1 MKNKGFTLIELLAV
15 IVILAVIAL
24 IATPLI
30 MGTITKAKRNSMKDT
45 AYGILK
51 AGEQYVGEKLLLAEN
66 DYNGETI
73 TLPNQNKI
81 QYKGGNG
88 LTGELQISKEGNLAI
103 QIHNNQFCAMKNF
116 GEDEV
121 TVTNY
126 DEETCKL
133 DGSSGGG
140 ETLNCDG
147 KVPNSFST
155 DSWETVACAVK
166 TGNLSK
172 YNVGDE
178 KEVTLTGEYAGTYTV
193 RIANVSTPTEC
204 SRDDFSQSA
213 CGFVIEFK
221 DIITNAQMNSTQ
233 TSRGGWPG
241 SELYKKLNPSE
252 NGNTSQSIIYNAL
265 PEELKNVIME
275 TKVVS
280 GHGKNDT
287 TNFTSVD
294 KLYLLS
300 TKEIWGKYNNYIF
313 ESSEN
318 ETRQLDYYSNA
329 GITVHNYS
337 GAIKQYN
344 GANSNWRLRS
354 PYSSMHSDFYFVY
367 LNGAYYSHV
376 AESYYGIAPAFRVG

>member
-1 MKNKGFTLIELLAV
+1 MNKSKGFTLIELLAV

-103 QIHNNQFCAMKNF
+103 QIHNNQFCAIKNF

-126 DEETCKL
+126 DDETCKL
-133 DGSSGGG
+133 NDTPDS
-140 ETLNCDG
+140 
-147 KVPNSFST
+147 VSFAT
-155 DSWETVACAVK
+155 DSWETIVANVRR
-166 TGNLSK
+166 NPSV
-172 YNVGDE
+172 YPVGDE

-193 RIANVSTPTEC
+193 RVANNTTPAEC
-204 SRDDFSQSA
+204 NGNGFSQTA
-213 CGFVIEFK
+213 CGFVVEFV
-221 DIITNAQMNSTQ
+221 DVIVTNVKMDTRLVPSIYGSNK
-233 TSRGGWPG
+233 GGWPLTPVR
-241 SELYKKLNPSE
+241 SMLQ
-252 NGNTSQSIIYNAL
+252 NGIFNAL
-265 PEELKNVIME
+265 PTDLKGVILD
-275 TKVVS
+275 TYTVS
-280 GHGKNDT
+280 GNGGLDE
-287 TNFTSVD
+287 TNFITTD

-300 TKEIWGKYNNYIF
+300 SREVFGNLLNTDN
-313 ESSEN
+313 SSSM
-318 ETRQLDYYSNA
+318 TRQLDYYKKKNVSESNV
-329 GITVHNYS
+329 T

-344 GANSNWRLRS
+344 NSNTSWWLRS
-354 PYSSMHSDFYFVY
+354 ADNDITFNFHSVSLTGYPMSNNATRPQGV
-367 LNGAYYSHV
+367 S
-376 AESYYGIAPAFRVG
+376 PAFRVG